1 MIPRL
6 MSKGASLTLDTGC
19 ALVLA
24 NCTITILVV
33 VAGAPSRPRYTL
45 ALRRVSSNPPFHS
58 LSSPSPRTPVLCTLA
73 DALKARQTEYYTNT
87 RPLLP
92 TIVFRNYQT
101 SLPSSYP
108 LSLSSLLAPTLTI
121 FREKTSCFA
130 SVPHL
135 S

>member
-33 VAGAPSRPRYTL
+33 AAGAPSRRPRYTL
-45 ALRRVSSNPPFHS
+45 ATPSVFKPRFHFPRPPFPPCRP
-58 LSSPSPRTPVLCTLA
+58 LAPPRAPVLCTLA

-87 RPLLP
+87 RPSNP
-92 TIVFRNYQT
+92 VFRNYQT
-101 SLPSSYP
+101 TLPSSRSNSRSN
-108 LSLSSLLAPTLTI
+108 LRSSDRRRSAL
-121 FREKTSCFA
+121 
-130 SVPHL
+130 
-135 S
+135 